1 MSNKLCN
8 RPFQMKERRSKWERA
23 KAVADLKTIHHAV
36 AKEEAA
42 LNGLCQPLGNLAAK

>member
-1 MSNKLCN
+1 MFD

-36 AKEEAA
+36 TKEEAA
-42 LNGLCQPLGNLAAK
+42 ERAVPDP